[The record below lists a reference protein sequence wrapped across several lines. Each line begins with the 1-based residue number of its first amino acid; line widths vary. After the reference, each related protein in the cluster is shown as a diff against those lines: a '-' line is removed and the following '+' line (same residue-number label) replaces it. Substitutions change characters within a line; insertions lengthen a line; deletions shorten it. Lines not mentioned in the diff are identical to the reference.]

1 MNDDTCAQAGP
12 APEIILFR
20 DRHTNL
26 RIVPDA
32 GGTFELVLSVHGEEI
47 TAYDLTP
54 DTVAAIGTKLV
65 SAARRD

>member
-26 RIVPDA
+26 RIVRDA
-32 GGTFELVLSVHGEEI
+32 SGTFELVLSVHGEEI

-65 SAARRD
+65 TAARRD